1 MDKTKQD
8 IAYFL
13 SFCIEQYKE
22 AKGLSGSEAMS
33 LLSEYGV
40 LEYLAEHWEILHT
53 QGRQWI
59 IEDID
64 EFIKARD
71 KYYQIVSK
79 KDDQAFPS
87 QPLGNLEVTQ
97 ENVHLLIPSKL
108 SWMANMLAE
117 DKGIS
122 IVEAMKM
129 LYSSEVY
136 ARLEKES
143 TKAWH
148 LGPVAL
154 YEELQNN

>member
-8 IAYFL
+8 IAYFI
-13 SFCIEQYKE
+13 SFCIEQYKD
-22 AKGLSGSEAMS
+22 ARCLSGSKTAAS
-33 LLSEYGV
+33 LAEYGV
-40 LEYLAEHWEILHT
+40 LEYLAEHWEVLHT

-79 KDDQAFPS
+79 KDDRAFPS
-87 QPLGNLEVTQ
+87 QPLGNFEVTQ

-154 YEELQNN
+154 YEEFQNN

>member
-1 MDKTKQD
+1 
-8 IAYFL
+8 
-13 SFCIEQYKE
+13 
-22 AKGLSGSEAMS
+22 MS

-122 IVEAMKM
+122 IVESMKI

-154 YEELQNN
+154 YEEFQNN